1 METGKMPEQEIE
13 QSHIWLSPSGS
24 VKPIKYVIDRD
35 TTDLVESA
43 VKKYLK
49 PIVEDIDDIRTK
61 VNLLGW
67 IGRKYI
73 RPTQLFDKDMK
84 PISSNII
91 DYRRT
96 LLLKAQQVL
105 NKLEQDFDDLPSRLD
120 HLLELKNIIKEVWH
134 TSRDQTINR
143 DLIYAASTVSDAL
156 KFLRA
161 SDMTLDQ
168 VTTLRESISYLKK
181 TSISRDDVRALN
193 RLLKRAGFSTL
204 PLVNE

>member
-1 METGKMPEQEIE
+1 MPEQEIE